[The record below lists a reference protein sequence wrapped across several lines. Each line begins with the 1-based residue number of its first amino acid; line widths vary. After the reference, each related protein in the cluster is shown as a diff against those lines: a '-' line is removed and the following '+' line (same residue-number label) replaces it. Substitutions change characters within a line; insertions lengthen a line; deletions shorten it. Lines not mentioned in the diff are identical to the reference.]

1 MGIISVVKASNL
13 LWLGRYSERVY
24 TTLQVFSQYYDDM
37 IDHNMTGYEE
47 YCEKL
52 SIPSIYTGVE
62 DFFDRYLFDES
73 DPNSIV
79 SNLTRAVDNAIM
91 LRNEIS
97 STTLSYLELALNKL
111 KRIRNSKTAL
121 FEIQKVS
128 DYMLAYWGCLD
139 DYVLDD
145 ECRNLIKAGR
155 YIERLDLYLRLD
167 FPYDTIEREFDKLM
181 GRLGRVHISYDHR
194 SSSRL
199 HSIIMAGDPERA
211 SRGQALECVNKFFEG
226 F

>member
-24 TTLQVFSQYYDDM
+24 TTLQVFGQYYDDM

-79 SNLTRAVDNAIM
+79 SNLIRAVDNAIM

-97 STTLSYLELALNKL
+97 STTLSCLELALNKL

-128 DYMLAYWGCLD
+128 DYMLAFWGCLD

-145 ECRNLIKAGR
+145 ECRNLIKTGR

-181 GRLGRVHISYDHR
+181 GRLGRVHISYDRR

-199 HSIIMAGDPERA
+199 HSIIMDGDPERA
-211 SRGQALECVNKFFEG
+211 GRSRALECVNKFFEG
-226 F
+226 Y

>member
-24 TTLQVFSQYYDDM
+24 TTLQVFGQYYDDM
-37 IDHNMTGYEE
+37 IDHNMEGYKA
-47 YCEKL
+47 YCEQL
-52 SIPSIYTGVE
+52 SIPMIYESVD
-62 DFFDRYLFDES
+62 DFFDRYLFDEK
-73 DPNSIV
+73 DPNSVV

-97 STTLSYLELALNKL
+97 STTLSYLEMALNKL
-111 KRIRNSKTAL
+111 QRIRNSKTAL

-128 DYMLAYWGCLD
+128 DFMLAYWGCLD

-145 ECRNLIKAGR
+145 ECRNLIKAGK
-155 YIERLDLYLRLD
+155 YIERIDLYLRLD
-167 FPYDTIEREFDKLM
+167 FPYDSIEREFDQLM
-181 GRLGRVHISYDHR
+181 GRLGRVHISYDYK

-199 HSIIMAGDPERA
+199 HSIILARDPEHGGRKL
-211 SRGQALECVNKFFEG
+211 ALECVNKFFEAY
-226 F
+226 

>member
-1 MGIISVVKASNL
+1 
-13 LWLGRYSERVY
+13 
-24 TTLQVFSQYYDDM
+24 M
-37 IDHNMTGYEE
+37 IDNNMNGYNE

-52 SIPSIYTGVE
+52 SIPSIYTSVE
-62 DFFDRYLFDES
+62 DFFDRYLFDET

-139 DYVLDD
+139 DYVVDD
-145 ECRNLIKAGR
+145 ECRNLIKAGK
-155 YIERLDLYLRLD
+155 YIERIDLYLRLD
-167 FPYDTIEREFDKLM
+167 MPYDMIERV
-181 GRLGRVHISYDHR
+181 R
-194 SSSRL
+194 
-199 HSIIMAGDPERA
+199 
-211 SRGQALECVNKFFEG
+211 
-226 F
+226 

>member
-24 TTLQVFSQYYDDM
+24 TTLQVFGQYYDDM

-79 SNLTRAVDNAIM
+79 SNLIRAVDNAIM

-111 KRIRNSKTAL
+111 RRIRNSKTAL

-128 DYMLAYWGCLD
+128 DYMLAFWGCL
-139 DYVLDD
+139 VLCQDLAQIKM
-145 ECRNLIKAGR
+145 RN
-155 YIERLDLYLRLD
+155 
-167 FPYDTIEREFDKLM
+167 F
-181 GRLGRVHISYDHR
+181 
-194 SSSRL
+194 SSS
-199 HSIIMAGDPERA
+199 
-211 SRGQALECVNKFFEG
+211 
-226 F
+226 

>member
-1 MGIISVVKASNL
+1 MGIISIVKASNL
-13 LWLGRYSERVY
+13 VWLGRYSERVY
-24 TTLQVFSQYYDDM
+24 TTLQVFGKYYDDM
-37 IDHNMTGYEE
+37 IDNNMDGYNE

-52 SIPSIYTGVE
+52 SIPSIYTSVE
-62 DFFDRYLFDES
+62 DFFDRYLFDET

-111 KRIRNSKTAL
+111 QRIRNSKTAL

-139 DYVLDD
+139 DYVVDD
-145 ECRNLIKAGR
+145 ECRNLIKAGK
-155 YIERLDLYLRLD
+155 YIERIDLYLRLD
-167 FPYDTIEREFDKLM
+167 MPYDMIEREFDKLM
-181 GRLGRVHISYDHR
+181 GRLARVHVNYDHR
-194 SSSRL
+194 NSSRL
-199 HSIIMAGDPERA
+199 HSIIMAGDPEHK
-211 SRGQALECVNKFFEG
+211 SRSMALDCINNFFEG
-226 F
+226 I